1 MEQTLLRRIRIWS
14 SLTGILAGGM
24 LGNRLTFIP
33 WWVWTILA
41 AICFWV
47 TSRAIAKIEDTPPE
61 AR

>member
-1 MEQTLLRRIRIWS
+1 MEPTLLRKIRIWS

-41 AICFWV
+41 VACFLGTV
-47 TSRAIAKIEDTPPE
+47 RAIARIEDPG
-61 AR
+61 RNQ